1 MQIGDLVQRWH
12 GNDVGIILWQ
22 VGVVDRWMVHWAT
35 GEKFALNGHNLFL
48 VTL

>member
-1 MQIGDLVQRWH
+1 MKIGDLVT
-12 GNDVGIILWQ
+12 GGEGDIGIILWQ

-35 GEKFALNGHNLFL
+35 GEKYSLNGYNLFL